1 MTRHASCCVSFC
13 TNNFRNSPGL
23 AFYRIPKARRIQLF
37 WLPSKEII
45 SKAVSRCILLF
56 FFFLSRYKIAPGTS
70 SSFSFTFSCFF
81 FQFHLPLCYFGCI
94 LLFVFFLSRFKITP
108 GTSSFSFTFSC
119 FFFQFHL
126 PLCYFELKHFSSLS
140 AMFVYIRVPA
150 NNPINAHAP
159 SLGPRL
165 SLFSDV
171 SY

>member
-1 MTRHASCCVSFC
+1 MYMTRHASCCVSFC

-56 FFFLSRYKIAPGTS
+56 FFFFQGIKLPQAHLLPSALHFHV
-70 SSFSFTFSCFF
+70 FSFNSTFRFAILGAFFCFF
-81 FQFHLPLCYFGCI
+81 
-94 LLFVFFLSRFKITP
+94 FFLSRYKITP

-126 PLCYFELKHFSSLS
+126 PLCYFELF
-140 AMFVYIRVPA
+140 
-150 NNPINAHAP
+150 
-159 SLGPRL
+159 
-165 SLFSDV
+165 
-171 SY
+171 

>member
-1 MTRHASCCVSFC
+1 MTRHASCCVLFC

-56 FFFLSRYKIAPGTS
+56 FFLSRYKIAPGTS

-94 LLFVFFLSRFKITP
+94 LLFFLFFLFQGIKLPQAHLHSASHFHV
-108 GTSSFSFTFSC
+108 FSFNSTFRFATLSC
-119 FFFQFHL
+119 FN
-126 PLCYFELKHFSSLS
+126 
-140 AMFVYIRVPA
+140 PA
-150 NNPINAHAP
+150 ETF
-159 SLGPRL
+159 
-165 SLFSDV
+165 LFSFRHV
-171 SY
+171 CLHSRPRK

>member
-1 MTRHASCCVSFC
+1 MYMTRHASCCVSFC

-56 FFFLSRYKIAPGTS
+56 FFFFQGIKLPQAHLLPSALHFHVFSFNSTFRFAILGAFFCFFFFLSRYKIT
-70 SSFSFTFSCFF
+70 
-81 FQFHLPLCYFGCI
+81 Q
-94 LLFVFFLSRFKITP
+94 

-126 PLCYFELKHFSSLS
+126 PLCYFELF
-140 AMFVYIRVPA
+140 
-150 NNPINAHAP
+150 
-159 SLGPRL
+159 
-165 SLFSDV
+165 
-171 SY
+171 